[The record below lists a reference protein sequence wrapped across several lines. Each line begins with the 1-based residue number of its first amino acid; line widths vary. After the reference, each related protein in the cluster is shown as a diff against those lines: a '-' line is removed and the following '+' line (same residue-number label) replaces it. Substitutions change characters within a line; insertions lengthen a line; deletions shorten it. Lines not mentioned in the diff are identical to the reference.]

1 MAGSGRSCANG
12 CVGQM
17 RAFVLQC
24 ASNSSRLVRSVAQAR
39 VVKSR
44 RASEDVSR
52 AEICVRVS
60 GAAGVFARTRCRLRA
75 DLQPFGQ
82 GYGHRDACSSECEV
96 SAQSAAN
103 GKVYIAKTNA
113 DGDYTIPDLAAGD
126 YRVWAKAGDLRA
138 RAVKVTLAAG
148 EMTNLVVSPALHS
161 APRK

>member
-1 MAGSGRSCANG
+1 MKVPVQRFVFGFPALLVCSLALGVASAQTYSLSGKVTDTATHAVPSA
-12 CVGQM
+12 
-17 RAFVLQC
+17 
-24 ASNSSRLVRSVAQAR
+24 
-39 VVKSR
+39 
-44 RASEDVSR
+44 
-52 AEICVRVS
+52 
-60 GAAGVFARTRCRLRA
+60 T
-75 DLQPFGQ
+75 
-82 GYGHRDACSSECEV
+82 V